1 MVCLHTGTMGVIL
14 RAFLLIGQ
22 GKSLLRSG
30 ISPENTPSI
39 LCIFPFVAH
48 QLASA
53 RKKRQMPPEKRTQ
66 LGVQILFTTGQM
78 PSSPRPQPSARLM
91 VPATRSQANLNQGGH
106 SRFKIP
112 PAISPRIIVASVGMK
127 LSVA

>member
-1 MVCLHTGTMGVIL
+1 M
-14 RAFLLIGQ
+14 
-22 GKSLLRSG
+22 K
-30 ISPENTPSI
+30 PSI
-39 LCIFPFVAH
+39 RWLKQYAAIE
-48 QLASA
+48 LAPMTRRGNDQSPQPSQSMTAQKNA

-78 PSSPRPQPSARLM
+78 PSSPRPQPSATLM
-91 VPATRSQANLNQGGH
+91 VPSTRSQTNLNQSGR

-112 PAISPRIIVASVGMK
+112 PAIRQIIVASVGMK